1 MAAFWLFGLLYFL
14 FYTFTSPHP
23 TLLPIFSNGFLIL
36 QNSDGFVIFV
46 ICLPI
51 SADNPESICREM
63 QLNSDSGVPY
73 TLLAPPTVQDKKA
86 GKHNSKN

>member
-1 MAAFWLFGLLYFL
+1 
-14 FYTFTSPHP
+14 
-23 TLLPIFSNGFLIL
+23 
-36 QNSDGFVIFV
+36 
-46 ICLPI
+46 
-51 SADNPESICREM
+51 M